1 MENGLLGHDVTI
13 YPFKFLG
20 ITSPLTLI
28 NLNPV
33 TSTWIVL
40 GTLVLL
46 TIVIRILIN
55 KSALARFIVL
65 KAITPII
72 DLIEQS
78 TGKFNENYYTFI
90 SSLFTFIT
98 ACNWIALIPGVEEP
112 TQDLNTTLALGVVAF
127 IYIQKEV
134 VKQIG
139 FLPYIKEFFLPFNIM
154 FPFNFLAGLIMLPLK
169 LLGEVASVISISFR
183 LFGNIYGG
191 AIIGKIY
198 QRAIHGSLLYNLLG
212 FAVGINFIIT
222 AFFILFE
229 GVLQAFVFS
238 ILTLTNIALA
248 TMSHD

>member
-28 NLNPV
+28 NINTV
-33 TSTWIVL
+33 ISTWLVL
-40 GTLVLL
+40 GVLFLVTIAIRLL
-46 TIVIRILIN
+46 MA
-55 KSALARFIVL
+55 KSALARFIIL
-65 KAITPII
+65 KAITPVIE
-72 DLIEQS
+72 LIEQS

-98 ACNWIALIPGVEEP
+98 ACNWIALIPGIEEP
-112 TQDLNTTLALGVVAF
+112 TNSLNTTLALGIVAF
-127 IYIQKEV
+127 IYIQKV
-134 VKQIG
+134 VIQKIG
-139 FLPYIKEFFLPFNIM
+139 FLAYIKEYFLPFDIM
-154 FPFNFLAGLIMLPLK
+154 FPFNFLAGLLLLPLK
-169 LLGEVASVISISFR
+169 LLGEIASVISISFR

-191 AIIGKIY
+191 SIIGKIY
-198 QRAIHGSLLYNLLG
+198 QKAIHGSLLYNLLG
-212 FAVGINFIIT
+212 FLAGINFLIT

-248 TMSHD
+248 TMAHD

>member
-13 YPFKFLG
+13 YAFKFLG

-28 NLNPV
+28 NINTV

-40 GTLVLL
+40 GALALL
-46 TIVIRILIN
+46 TIIIRILVS
-55 KSALARFIVL
+55 KSELARFIVL

-72 DLIEQS
+72 DLVEQS
-78 TGKFNENYYTFI
+78 VGKLNPHYYTFI
-90 SSLFTFIT
+90 SSLFTYIT
-98 ACNWIALIPGVEEP
+98 ACNWIALVPGVEEP
-112 TQDLNTTLALGVVAF
+112 TKDLNTTLALGLVAF
-127 IYIQKEV
+127 AYIQREV
-134 VKQIG
+134 IKKNG
-139 FLPYIKEFFLPFNIM
+139 LYSYIKEYFLPFDIM

-191 AIIGKIY
+191 AIIGSIY
-198 QRAIHGSLLYNLLG
+198 QKAIRGSLLYNLLG
-212 FAVGINFIIT
+212 FAVGVNFLIT
-222 AFFILFE
+222 AFFVLFE